1 MSVVV
6 CGNCGAKNR
15 VDERAA
21 AAGRQPVCGACGRSL
36 AGAGAGAAGGGGKP
50 LTVTDATF
58 GRDVLE
64 ASRARP
70 VLIDCWAAWCGPCR
84 MIAPV
89 MDELAA
95 EAAGRYAVAKL
106 NVDENRQT
114 AAQFGIRSIPTLF
127 IFKDGQLVER
137 LTGAQPKSVIAARL
151 AAHL

>member
-1 MSVVV
+1 MAVVT
-6 CGNCGAKNR
+6 CENCGARNR

-21 AAGRQPVCGACGRSL
+21 AAGKQPVCGACGRRL
-36 AGAGAGAAGGGGKP
+36 GAAGASSAGGGRP
-50 LTVTDATF
+50 VAVTDATF

-70 VLIDCWAAWCGPCR
+70 VLLDCWAAWCGPCR

-95 EAAGRYAVAKL
+95 EAGGRYTVAKL
-106 NVDENRQT
+106 DVDENPQT
-114 AAQFGIRSIPTLF
+114 AAQFGVRSIPTLF
-127 IFKDGQLVER
+127 IFKDGQLVDR
-137 LTGAQPKSVIAARL
+137 LMGAQPKPVIAARL